1 MIILEVKDGSTG
13 VNVDNGA
20 LLNYNAVDK
29 QDGRLC
35 GFSLSIDSDMNLIAT
50 AGTLMVHG
58 IRLQVRATETITA
71 KIASYQPTDSTA
83 LQCVNLVLSY
93 DSKERTTSFTFGCEK
108 ADVAHENPSI
118 EEDITGTIYYRLAT
132 FIKANGAV
140 TDFTDCVKDVTY
152 NPDAII
158 EGFYKAGN
166 GQFYKDSSFTTII
179 EGETS
184 KIYVDLPNNKI
195 YRYRDGSYTLL
206 SGSLAL
212 GETSTTAYAGDK
224 GKANATSIANLDKAL
239 TADETKISTNTTN
252 IATNTSGISALKT
265 RVTNAEGSID
275 SLGVQVENIIDGTD
289 KVGSA
294 KTADS
299 ATSAGKLTTAR
310 KITLS
315 GGVSGFGSFDG
326 SADISI
332 STTHMTGSA
341 NSKAS
346 GFYKFSTDEYSHI
359 KSVTSVEADDIKGLG
374 FVDTSS
380 DQEIDGIKTFNAP
393 KNIGGVEEFTTIY
406 KTANGGQ
413 IALGKD
419 GTNSGSMLRIDQVAG
434 TCRLRLTTSSTQ
446 GAIVWEQPESGSCLY
461 YDVYNIQF
469 RKCTSIM
476 LNSFTGATYLYTDS
490 DGYLKKGTD
499 ALAKASDLT
508 AYAKTA
514 DLTAYA
520 KSADLAAVATSGSYN
535 DLINK
540 PTIPSVPTTAKSATT
555 GITATASQPSFTGGA
570 HTHSITDNGHQH
582 TVTKLTVAYDAD
594 TYTLSF
600 TEGSGS
606 TSTSSTGIALSQA
619 TVTGSVSKPTITIT
633 DTGHIHTL

>member
-1 MIILEVKDGSTG
+1 MAKKIYKKDANGELVQIGVLPTSDCVTVDTAQTITG
-13 VNVDNGA
+13 KKVFSEIFAESFSMTD
-20 LLNYNAVDK
+20 YNNKPSNIQITYLTNA
-29 QDGRLC
+29 
-35 GFSLSIDSDMNLIAT
+35 DSDIGNSSVAKTLIPTAFAVYRYGESILTSISSNYIKSSEKGANSGVAT
-50 AGTLMVHG
+50 LGDDG
-58 IRLQVRATETITA
+58 
-71 KIASYQPTDSTA
+71 KIPSSQLPSYVDDVLEYSSKSAFPT
-83 LQCVNLVLSY
+83 
-93 DSKERTTSFTFGCEK
+93 
-108 ADVAHENPSI
+108 
-118 EEDITGTIYYRLAT
+118 TGES
-132 FIKANGAV
+132 G
-140 TDFTDCVKDVTY
+140 
-152 NPDAII
+152 
-158 EGFYKAGN
+158 
-166 GQFYKDSSFTTII
+166 
-179 EGETS
+179 
-184 KIYVDLPNNKI
+184 KIYIALDTNLT
-195 YRYRDGSYTLL
+195 YRWSGSGYVEI
-206 SGSLAL
+206 SASLAL
-212 GETSTTAYAGDK
+212 GETSSTAYAGDK

-265 RVTNAEGSID
+265 RMASAEGSID
-275 SLGVQVENIIDGTD
+275 SLGVQIENIIDGTD

-315 GGVSGFGSFDG
+315 GGVSGSGSFDG
-326 SADISI
+326 SGDITI

-346 GFYKFSTDEYSHI
+346 GFYKFSTDAYSHI

-393 KNIGGVEEFTTIY
+393 KNIGGVEEFTTVY

-413 IALGKD
+413 IVLGKE

-434 TCRLRLTTSSTQ
+434 TCRLRFMASATQ
-446 GAIVWEQPESGSCLY
+446 GAIVWEQPESGSCLF

-476 LNSFTGATYLYTDS
+476 FTAFTGATYLYTDS
-490 DGYLKKGTD
+490 NGYLKKGTD
-499 ALAKASDLT
+499 ALVKAT
-508 AYAKTA
+508 

-520 KSADLAAVATSGSYN
+520 KSDDLATVATSGSYN
-535 DLINK
+535 DLTDK
-540 PTIPSVPTTAKSATT
+540 PTIPTTAKSATT

-606 TSTSSTGIALSQA
+606 TSASSTGIALSQA
-619 TVTGSVSKPTITIT
+619 IVTGSVSKPTITIT
-633 DTGHIHTL
+633 DNGHTHTL